1 MTSAYGTPAKSAS
14 SSSYTPIN
22 NSFETP
28 SSASKYKPGLEK
40 TSAKSRWGSTK
51 VNKSNNSSITPETIS
66 PPNRSFSSP
75 SERDNARQSSLQ
87 EAEAVLGTD
96 YAASRNLENFNLLGV
111 VTSPRM
117 LDMNASRH
125 NGSMRQITSESH
137 VSSSDVMPSH
147 EEERGGGGS
156 TSSSYMDPGFLSNM
170 SNSISKEIES
180 LNSTL
185 YSYSRSYLGQYPEG
199 PALDYQQEL
208 GYEDVPTRQLEELPK
223 ELLELD
229 LKGVEGYL
237 RKTGSLAM
245 RFVARD
251 GESERV
257 LLGEGDYDT
266 SNMKKDSGGDVEEES
281 PPAKDQTSS
290 VPDIFFSPYFDL
302 TDTKT
307 FESILVMDELE
318 EDDGIAFH
326 SKKSFD
332 SNPIVRVEK
341 PEKFTQHL
349 DHIELALLNQV
360 RSKSDSFFRETN
372 RFSYLKSLVADSVEE
387 SQALQSR
394 LNIIRER
401 AITDVEMV
409 PILDKKRKDIT
420 VLGQVLDE
428 IVDVIEVKG
437 SIAGLIAAGDYLG
450 AVEAIHMARQ
460 LLNGESVDGGG
471 GRNVK
476 RIVLGKL
483 IALSK
488 VNDQLVQYENLVV
501 SSVLIHQRFSI
512 EVIIPFSEFTP
523 MLWHRLWICPMSW
536 LTCFLIGEILRV
548 DHL

>member
-1 MTSAYGTPAKSAS
+1 MSFYAPAKLAS
-14 SSSYTPIN
+14 KSSHAPVH
-22 NSFETP
+22 SFETP
-28 SSASKYKPGLEK
+28 SSKYKPSTEK
-40 TSAKSRWGSTK
+40 PPTKTPLWGSYSAKPTSQ
-51 VNKSNNSSITPETIS
+51 TPETLS
-66 PPNRSFSSP
+66 PPHRSFSST
-75 SERDNARQSSLQ
+75 SERENARQQSLD
-87 EAEAVLGTD
+87 EVEAVLATD
-96 YAASRNLENFNLLGV
+96 YAKSRNLDNFNLLGV

-125 NGSMRQITSESH
+125 NGSMRSVTNSESH
-137 VSSSDVMPSH
+137 VSSSDLPRTISTTIN
-147 EEERGGGGS
+147 EEGTDV
-156 TSSSYMDPGFLSNM
+156 TSSSYMDPNFLSSM
-170 SNSISKEIES
+170 STSISKEIES

-229 LKGVEGYL
+229 LRGVEGYL
-237 RKTGSLAM
+237 RKTGALTM

-257 LLGEGDYDT
+257 LLGDGEIDAGQS
-266 SNMKKDSGGDVEEES
+266 SNKEDGEDSAER
-281 PPAKDQTSS
+281 DQTSS
-290 VPDIFFSPYFDL
+290 VPDIFFNPYFDL
-302 TDTKT
+302 TDPKT
-307 FESILVMDELE
+307 FESILVMDGDNHEEEE
-318 EDDGIAFH
+318 EDPRDPNGLAFH
-326 SKKSFD
+326 SMKSFD

-349 DHIELALLNQV
+349 DVIELALLNQV

-387 SQALQSR
+387 SQALQAR
-394 LNIIRER
+394 LTVIRER

-409 PILDKKRKDIT
+409 PILDKKRTDIT

-428 IVDVIEVKG
+428 IDDIIEVKG

-460 LLNGESVDGGG
+460 LLNGESVDKVGNKHG
-471 GRNVK
+471 K

-483 IALSK
+483 TALSK
-488 VNDQLVQYENLVV
+488 VNDQLAKYENLVV
-501 SSVLIHQRFSI
+501 STLA
-512 EVIIPFSEFTP
+512 
-523 MLWHRLWICPMSW
+523 
-536 LTCFLIGEILRV
+536 
-548 DHL
+548 